1 MTVNVVSGLKK
12 KRDELSKQLLN
23 HRTEMHKTI
32 AALDSLDSTI
42 RLYDPTFKPES
53 DYNRQ
58 PGKINRWFRKGEKP
72 ALILDYFR
80 ESANDVLP
88 TTEIINY
95 LSDIKGLN
103 RDMIEKEHYN
113 AFYNSCLK
121 GLQQMGKAGTL
132 AEDHRDRGV
141 IYWRLA

>member
-1 MTVNVVSGLKK
+1 MTVNVLSGLKK

-32 AALDSLDSTI
+32 AALDSIDSTI

-72 ALILDYFR
+72 ALILDSSGR
-80 ESANDVLP
+80 AQ
-88 TTEIINY
+88 TTFCPPLRSSTTYPI
-95 LSDIKGLN
+95 S
-103 RDMIEKEHYN
+103 
-113 AFYNSCLK
+113 
-121 GLQQMGKAGTL
+121 
-132 AEDHRDRGV
+132 RG
-141 IYWRLA
+141 